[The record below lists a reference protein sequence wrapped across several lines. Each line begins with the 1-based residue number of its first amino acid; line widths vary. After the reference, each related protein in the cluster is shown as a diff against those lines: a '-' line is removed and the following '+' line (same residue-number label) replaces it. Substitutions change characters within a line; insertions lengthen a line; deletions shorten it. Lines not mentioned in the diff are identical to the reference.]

1 MSEVILNYFKT
12 IALVGVIFLIAWI
25 TARKAQIRTPSLC
38 RGKARRACFLVGS
51 AFLLVAAIGRLG
63 WSIQTIDG
71 HSPPERLDQVLF
83 LILSLVGTF
92 LLVFEYFAGH
102 PTNVRE

>member
-1 MSEVILNYFKT
+1 M
-12 IALVGVIFLIAWI
+12 
-25 TARKAQIRTPSLC
+25 
-38 RGKARRACFLVGS
+38 KARTACFLVGS
-51 AFLLVAAIGRLG
+51 ALLLVVGIGRLG

-83 LILSLVGTF
+83 LILSLAGTF

-102 PTNVRE
+102 STNVPE